1 MSFSD
6 IVSDV
11 EKGLVEKRDVI
22 EHWREAVP
30 ETEQETVLGPAG
42 EEGLR
47 AHLHVVDTS
56 LQQAEHG
63 TLGVC
68 VVCHGRVDE
77 ELLQM
82 DYTACVCLD
91 HFSPAE
97 RRQLENE
104 LELSQIVQR
113 GLLPQS
119 MPYIDGLELA
129 AFSRPS
135 QIIGGDYFDFLQFKD
150 GAPGL
155 VMADISGHGVSAGML
170 MSSLQTAFR
179 TLVPEAVGPAEI
191 LERINRLYIHNINF
205 TTFVTVFFARFD
217 PSSRRLTYS
226 SAGHNPAILYRK
238 AADGIQRLQRT
249 GAAIGLI
256 DGSPLGTEA
265 VTLSQGD
272 RLLLYTDGVTE
283 ATNSRGEQFGE
294 HRLAEVVS
302 RDHDLPAE
310 ALVQSIRLALGE
322 FTEGVVP
329 EDDTTLVVAALT

>member
-11 EKGLVEKRDVI
+11 EKGLIEKRERI
-22 EHWREAVP
+22 EQWHEAVP
-30 ETEQETVLGPAG
+30 ETEQETILGPAG
-42 EEGLR
+42 EEGLQ

-56 LQQAEHG
+56 LQKAEEG

-68 VVCHGRVDE
+68 VICHGRVEE

-82 DYTACVCLD
+82 DYTSCVCLD

-104 LELSQIVQR
+104 LELSQIIQR

-119 MPYIDGLELA
+119 MPAIDGLQLA

-155 VMADISGHGVSAGML
+155 VMADVSGHGVSAGML

-205 TTFVTVFFARFD
+205 TTFITIFFARFD
-217 PSSRRLTYS
+217 PASRQLTYA
-226 SAGHNPAILYRK
+226 SAGHNPPLLYRQ
-238 AADGIQRLQRT
+238 ADSGIHRLRRT

-256 DGSPLGTEA
+256 DGSSLGTET
-265 VTLSQGD
+265 VTLSRGD

-283 ATNSRGEQFGE
+283 ATNTRREQFGE
-294 HRLAEVVS
+294 RRLAEVVS

-310 ALVQSIRLALGE
+310 ALIQSIRLALGE

>member
-22 EHWREAVP
+22 DQWREAVP
-30 ETEQETVLGPAG
+30 ETELETVLGPNG
-42 EEGLR
+42 EEGLQV
-47 AHLHVVDTS
+47 HLHVVDTS
-56 LQQAEHG
+56 LEKAEQG

-68 VVCHGRVDE
+68 VVCHGRVED

-91 HFSPAE
+91 HFSPEE

-113 GLLPQS
+113 ALLPQS
-119 MPYIDGLELA
+119 MPSIDGLELA

-135 QIIGGDYFDFLQFKD
+135 QIIGGDYFDFLRFKD
-150 GAPGL
+150 GAHGF
-155 VMADISGHGVSAGML
+155 VMADVSGHGVSSGML
-170 MSSLQTAFR
+170 MSSLQTAFH
-179 TLVPEAVGPAEI
+179 TLVPEAFGPAEI

-217 PSSRRLTYS
+217 PASRKLTYS
-226 SAGHNPAILYRK
+226 SAGHNPALLYRK
-238 AADGIQRLQRT
+238 AAGGIQRLQRT

-283 ATNSRGEQFGE
+283 ANNRLGEQFGE
-294 HRLAEVVS
+294 RRLAAVLAQ
-302 RDHDLPAE
+302 DHDLPAE

-322 FTEGVVP
+322 FTDGLVA
-329 EDDTTLVVAALT
+329 EDDTTLLVAALT